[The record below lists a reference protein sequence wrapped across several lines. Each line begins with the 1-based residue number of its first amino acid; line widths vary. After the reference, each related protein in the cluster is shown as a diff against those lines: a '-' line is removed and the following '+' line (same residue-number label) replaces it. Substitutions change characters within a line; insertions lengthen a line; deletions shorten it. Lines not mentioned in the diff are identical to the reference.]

1 MPSMRHAPLALA
13 VLAGLS
19 TPAVVLAQP
28 AERVTFAPRFEQGQ
42 SMLYSVALDSNIT
55 QKEGDLPDFV
65 QGVAQEI
72 VLDLEVVTVD
82 ERGAVIDGEVKGLD
96 VGAVWGGRMFSYVW
110 PKVTTDVPMR
120 LPPVIILEKLGEAAR
135 EVRVKIRVDFPSG
148 GEAGTVVVSG
158 FENVAAA
165 LDEQDVFD
173 MTTLGLLANEQM
185 ADALGSAFFIEGT
198 ADKSIRVGAGWQTE
212 ERVNLGPA
220 GAIEITTEWV
230 LKSLDGSSATVTG
243 RPRAAIARPQ
253 AADPAAPSVTIED
266 QSASVEVVWNTEIG
280 RLDSRTSKQAMSTVW
295 TLGPLTLSQKQDT
308 TLTVV
313 RKK

>member
-1 MPSMRHAPLALA
+1 MPSMRHASLALA

-19 TPAVVLAQP
+19 TPALVLAQP
-28 AERVTFAPRFEQGQ
+28 AQRVTFAPGFEQGQ
-42 SMLYSVALDSNIT
+42 SVLYSIALESNIT
-55 QKEGDLPDFV
+55 QKEGDLPEFA
-65 QGVAQEI
+65 QGVSQEI
-72 VLDLEVVTVD
+72 LLDLEVVTVD

-96 VGAVWGGRMFSYVW
+96 VGAMWGGRMFEYVW
-110 PKVTTDVPMR
+110 PKITTDVPMR
-120 LPPVIILEKLGEAAR
+120 LPPIIILEQLGEAAR
-135 EVRVKIRVDFPSG
+135 EVRVKIRVDFPTD

-173 MTTLGLLANEQM
+173 MTVLGLLANEQM
-185 ADALGSAFFIEGT
+185 AEALESAFFIEGT
-198 ADKSIRVGAGWQTE
+198 ADKQIRVGAGWQTE
-212 ERVNLGPA
+212 DRVNLGPA

-230 LKSLDGSSATVTG
+230 FKSLEGSSATVTG
-243 RPRAAIARPQ
+243 RPRAAVARPA
-253 AADPAAPSVTIED
+253 AADPAAPSVAIEE
-266 QSASVEVVWNTEIG
+266 QSASIEIMWNAEVG
-280 RLDSRTSKQAMSTVW
+280 RLDSRASKQSMTTVW